1 MKHTI
6 LSLGIVAVALGAS
19 TAAFAS
25 THVSVDINPFGS
37 WGAPPP
43 VVYES
48 PRYYAPPGVY
58 YGHGRWGDRHD
69 ARRHHDERGLYDHHD
84 DHRR

>member
-1 MKHTI
+1 MMKKTI
-6 LSLGIVAVALGAS
+6 LSLGMAAIALTASSAALAGA
-19 TAAFAS
+19 
-25 THVSVDINPFGS
+25 HVNVDINPFGW
-37 WGAPPP
+37 WGPPPP

-58 YGHGRWGDRHD
+58 YGHGHWGDRHE
-69 ARRHHDERGLYDHHD
+69 RERHDYRGHSGHHD